1 MFVPPGG
8 FHMSETIESNLI
20 DHYIPFL
27 PLEEIHVKQCIR
39 AEFRHRG
46 EKFPHEEHIK

>member
-1 MFVPPGG
+1 
-8 FHMSETIESNLI
+8 MSDTIESNLI

-27 PLEEIHVKQCIR
+27 PLEESHVKQCIQ

-46 EKFPHEEHIK
+46 KDYPHEEHIE

>member
-1 MFVPPGG
+1 MFVLSGG
-8 FHMSETIESNLI
+8 FHKSETIENFLI

-27 PLEEIHVKQCIR
+27 PLEEGHVRQCIE

-46 EKFPHEEHIK
+46 ERFPHEDHIK